1 MMSAKQLGTVNLFTC
16 CLCRHQAEVCAS
28 FPFPGSRVQ
37 VLALKPFDDTFC
49 STAQVVGQ
57 QFKASVQAL
66 ALKPFDDQSLAGVL
80 VLCGVLPMLNIFDKD
95 TVHWQVVL
103 QVTIFIVLHEIRAT
117 IF

>member
-1 MMSAKQLGTVNLFTC
+1 MFNRLHRSLA
-16 CLCRHQAEVCAS
+16 
-28 FPFPGSRVQ
+28 GSRVQ